1 MKEIFQEY
9 GGVLITVVAILAVIL
24 VITAVVGSDA
34 DGPIGVAFSRLIE
47 NFIAQANANTGL
59 SVGR

>member
-9 GGVLITVVAILAVIL
+9 GGVLITVIAILAVIL
-24 VITAVVGSDA
+24 VIQAVVGSDEA
-34 DGPIGVAFSRLIE
+34 GPIGSAFSKLIE

-59 SVGR
+59 TGK